1 MLALSLLTVAFA
13 AVASAFPAAKR
24 SAPGSWCNNLG
35 GGAFDNVANFTV
47 AAYNTTG
54 TNTNTTGAPLVLGQ
68 AGAIDGASF
77 KVFSTYATY
86 PYNQYP
92 SIALVDGRLLPT
104 GPHTS
109 PTAINGVTA
118 GYEILFVAS
127 NEVNPSTSAQIWC
140 AVADTDPAGH
150 GTGHPFLAV
159 NGDTDSFSLCMHG
172 TQNNVVYKAATGNS
186 YDFNTCYPV
195 KLQLIY

>member
-1 MLALSLLTVAFA
+1 MLAFSLLAVTFA
-13 AVASAFPAAKR
+13 AVASALPAAKR
-24 SAPGSWCNNLG
+24 ALGPWCDNLG

-77 KVFSTYATY
+77 KVFSTFATF

-92 SIALVDGRLLPT
+92 FIELVDGRLIPS
-104 GPHTS
+104 GPGTS

-118 GYEILFVAS
+118 GSEVTFVAS
-127 NEVNPSTSAQIWC
+127 NSVDPTKSAQIWC

-150 GTGHPFLAV
+150 GTGHPYLALH
-159 NGDTDSFSLCMHG
+159 GDTDSFSLCQYLS
-172 TQNNVVYKAATGNS
+172 QNNVVYKAAAGNG
-186 YDFNTCYPV
+186 YDFDTCYPV